1 MPREPTRCFWARDP
15 LDVIY
20 HDREWGVPVRDD
32 RRLFEFLLL
41 EGAQAGLSWITILK
55 KRDAYRRA
63 FASFDPR
70 RVARFTGRD
79 VRRLLGDAGIVRNR
93 AKIEAAIAN
102 ARAFLAVIEEHG
114 SFARYVWDFVGGR
127 VLQGR
132 RRSRRDVP
140 AETDVSRA
148 LSKDLVRRGFRFVGP
163 TICYAFMQAV
173 GLVNDHTVD
182 CFRYRAV
189 VRLGQRARSSSSTAA
204 MRRPRSAIAR
214 RPVAARATAGQ
225 PK

>member
-93 AKIEAAIAN
+93 AKIRSTIAN
-102 ARAFLAVIEEHG
+102 ARAYLDLKAEVGPVGDWLG
-114 SFARYVWDFVGGR
+114 SFDYA
-127 VLQGR
+127 
-132 RRSRRDVP
+132 
-140 AETDVSRA
+140 AA
-148 LSKDLVRRGFRFVGP
+148 LSKALRSRGFTFVGP
-163 TICYAFMQAV
+163 TIAESILQAIGAIEGHV
-173 GLVNDHTVD
+173 PGCAAASRSRLPRT
-182 CFRYRAV
+182 RPPARGAV
-189 VRLGQRARSSSSTAA
+189 RG
-204 MRRPRSAIAR
+204 RR
-214 RPVAARATAGQ
+214 
-225 PK
+225 